1 MKLAAAMNLAPLA
14 AGAALL
20 VASAGLYACTAGLS
34 PTSTS
39 SGSGGGGG
47 GSSTA
52 SSSASTGGS
61 ATTTTTSSGSSGTG
75 GAAPACAATTFG
87 GVARPAKL
95 HVPATYACDKPAP
108 LVIMLHG
115 YGVTSVSEEAYLG
128 LLAESDKRGFLYVAP
143 DGTKDATTNE
153 FWNATEACCDYY
165 SSMVDDSAYL
175 SLLIKEIAAEYS
187 VDAKRVYVVGH
198 SAGAFMAHRL
208 ACDHGDQIAG
218 IVSLE
223 GAMYQDA
230 TKCAGAT
237 PVSVLEIHGTSD
249 AVIAYN
255 GGFIGVNPFPSATTT
270 AGDWAKIDACGA
282 ADMSGAPL
290 DLDASL
296 PGNETTITAYA
307 GCKGGTSVQLWSVQG
322 GAHFPTLS
330 KTFVPAVFD
339 FLYAQ
344 KKP

>member
-1 MKLAAAMNLAPLA
+1 MKLAAAVNLGPLA

-20 VASAGLYACTAGLS
+20 VASAGLYACTAGLEPS
-34 PTSTS
+34 STSTGAG
-39 SGSGGGGG
+39 GSGGAAA
-47 GSSTA
+47 STT
-52 SSSASTGGS
+52 SSSASTGGGA
-61 ATTTTTSSGSSGTG
+61 ATTTSGGSSGTG

-143 DGTKDATTNE
+143 DGTKDATTSE
-153 FWNATEACCDYY
+153 FWNATEACCDYS

-230 TKCAGAT
+230 TKCPGTT

-249 AVIAYN
+249 AIIAYS
-255 GGFIGVNPFPSATTT
+255 GGFIYAKPFPSAPTTV
-270 AGDWAKIDACGA
+270 GDWAKIDACGA

-330 KTFVPAVFD
+330 TTFVPTVFD